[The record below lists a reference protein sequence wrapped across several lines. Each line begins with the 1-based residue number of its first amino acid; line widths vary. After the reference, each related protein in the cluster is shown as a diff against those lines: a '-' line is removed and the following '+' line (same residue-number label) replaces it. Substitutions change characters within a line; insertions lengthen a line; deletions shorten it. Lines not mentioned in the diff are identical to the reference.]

1 MSDSRH
7 SFAFVGGTG
16 PEGLGL
22 AMRFAMAGH
31 EVIIGSRRLERA
43 QEAAEKVLAKVPTA
57 TVRGLENQAAVEAS
71 EYVVITVPYSGQK
84 DTLEGLRAAIG
95 DKIVIDTVVPL
106 EFDKGKITALIVE
119 EGSASQQAQAALPE
133 ARVIGAFQNLS
144 AKELMAI
151 EHPVPADV
159 VVCGD
164 HADAKKAVMEIA
176 ESIEG
181 VRAIDGGA
189 LANARYVE
197 DITALLAN
205 INKIYKAHSSIK
217 IVGV

>member
-1 MSDSRH
+1 MNDSRH

-22 AMRFAMAGH
+22 AMRFALAGY
-31 EVIIGSRRLERA
+31 EVIIGSRRPERA
-43 QEAAEKVLAKVPTA
+43 QEAAEKVLGKVSKA
-57 TVRGLENQAAVEAS
+57 AVRGLENQAAVNAADC
-71 EYVVITVPYSGQK
+71 VVITVPYSGQK
-84 DTLEGLRAAIG
+84 ETLEGLRAAIG
-95 DKIVIDTVVPL
+95 GKIVIDTVVPL

-164 HADAKKAVMEIA
+164 HADAKQDVMELA

-181 VRAIDGGA
+181 VRAIDGGG